1 MRKNPFLYY
10 IIWQSGTK
18 YRSHIWRYN
27 RKYDSGE
34 PCSTPNI
41 QEDMIKEAFIVAVNQ
56 LLGNKAEHIARFE
69 ELLPLLADNSALEAE
84 LDSLAKKHS
93 VLMERQRSY
102 MRENT
107 RILQDQGEYNRRFA
121 EMDAECKAVEEQIA
135 AVKQKSWKTQAGR
148 S

>member
-1 MRKNPFLYY
+1 
-10 IIWQSGTK
+10 
-18 YRSHIWRYN
+18 
-27 RKYDSGE
+27 
-34 PCSTPNI
+34 
-41 QEDMIKEAFIVAVNQ
+41 MIKEAFIVAVNQ
-56 LLGNKAEHIARFE
+56 LLGNKVEHIARFE

-107 RILQDQGEYNRRFA
+107 RILQDQEEYNRRFA

-135 AVKQKSWKTQAGR
+135 AVKQKILENTGR
-148 S
+148 KG